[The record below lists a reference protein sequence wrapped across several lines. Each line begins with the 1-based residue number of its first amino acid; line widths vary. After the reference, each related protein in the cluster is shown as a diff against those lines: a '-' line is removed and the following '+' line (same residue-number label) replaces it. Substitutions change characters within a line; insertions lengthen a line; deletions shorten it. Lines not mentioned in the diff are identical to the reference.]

1 MADYIG
7 ATPQVNPLMGLLSER
22 LKQAQG
28 FAAKPFGYQNPP
40 AEMLM
45 NLLGIPAI
53 QQTAERIAYDEPLT
67 TGSGMTTQIRP
78 EVMEAAMTLAPTV
91 GLLGRGV
98 ERGAMAAGRAGERYA
113 EKVVPQIM
121 ERGGMPAQLLGDL
134 SQGSIRPMDVW
145 HGSPHGP
152 FDRFDPSKA
161 RTGEGN
167 ATFGEGAYLAQA
179 RGTGETYKDALTKGE
194 NYVNGELLDT
204 YKPEHYLASI
214 LDQES
219 GNLSETAG
227 FLKDM
232 VTKGGSPSIKQ
243 TAKEALSLLE
253 SGKRPK
259 VDYVKPSGYLYKV
272 DLPDESI
279 AKMLDYDKPLSQQA
293 PEVQNALAELGI
305 SVDKKK
311 MGEYEDALLDA
322 LTNPNSTGK
331 LPKQPLDLTGE
342 QILKELE
349 RNASRYFPNAME
361 GKELTA
367 AMINPRAGVSELLA
381 KKGVPGVRYL
391 DQMSRDAGE
400 GTSNFVVFPKYQDLL
415 TIKEI
420 NDKPVGGL
428 LGQAKA
434 AFDVSRKDASD
445 IFGAGAERVMYK
457 DPKSGGTLEVLA
469 KPDGTASVLSL
480 EVPETSRGKGI
491 GQSLQAQV
499 MQDFPEMMGQV
510 SSKAAAKTAYRLGRR
525 PAFNPEATLEDV
537 YKMMDEDS
545 SVNLVS
551 PDMQKRFGQRT
562 NLLD

>member
-1 MADYIG
+1 M
-7 ATPQVNPLMGLLSER
+7 
-22 LKQAQG
+22 
-28 FAAKPFGYQNPP
+28 
-40 AEMLM
+40 
-45 NLLGIPAI
+45 
-53 QQTAERIAYDEPLT
+53 T
-67 TGSGMTTQIRP
+67 TGRGMTTQIRP
-78 EVMEAAMTLAPTV
+78 EVMEAAMTVAPAA

-121 ERGGMPAQLLGDL
+121 ERGGLPAQLLGDL

-145 HGSPHGP
+145 HGSPYGP
-152 FDRFDPSKA
+152 FQKFDPSKA

-179 RGTGETYKDALTKGE
+179 RGTGETYRDVLSAGKQIEVLSNSDKMSDKIAANTLQMYKTPSKAIDA
-194 NYVNGELLDT
+194 
-204 YKPEHYLASI
+204 
-214 LDQES
+214 
-219 GNLSETAG
+219 
-227 FLKDM
+227 
-232 VTKGGSPSIKQ
+232 
-243 TAKEALSLLE
+243 LE
-253 SGKRPK
+253 SGLTPNLTGEARQATNDAIDVLKGIDK
-259 VDYVKPSGYLYKV
+259 SAGYLYKV

-279 AKMLDYDKPLSQQA
+279 AKMLDYDKPLSKQA

-322 LTNPNSTGK
+322 LTNPNATGQ

-420 NDKPVGGL
+420 NDKPL
-428 LGQAKA
+428 
-434 AFDVSRKDASD
+434 
-445 IFGAGAERVMYK
+445 
-457 DPKSGGTLEVLA
+457 
-469 KPDGTASVLSL
+469 
-480 EVPETSRGKGI
+480 
-491 GQSLQAQV
+491 
-499 MQDFPEMMGQV
+499 
-510 SSKAAAKTAYRLGRR
+510 
-525 PAFNPEATLEDV
+525 
-537 YKMMDEDS
+537 
-545 SVNLVS
+545 
-551 PDMQKRFGQRT
+551 KRS
-562 NLLD
+562 LLD